1 MALCLLPGC
10 RRTLQANDWRDQ
22 FNDRVVDI
30 LALCGN
36 LEAVPQS
43 PGSGGQVGAKVQA
56 ERDRWVRQIDEI
68 TAWMVDHWQGFA
80 LTYLGAAGIRG
91 LLTEYVMVARG
102 VWISG
107 RDLDERVRLLKEL
120 TEPVQ
125 TIFFASRW
133 RVVAVVGR
141 GEGSAAGTAGK
152 AGGWQTSCRGSGS
165 GGEGRA
171 SPGGAVIESFR
182 LDARVV
188 AVRARAGP
196 RLARMAP
203 ETGTLG
209 GPGWRRPCLV

>member
-1 MALCLLPGC
+1 MMAAMSVWLTSVVVPVAVSVGASVVTQLSAGPRLAARGK
-10 RRTLQANDWRDQ
+10 RIQAANDWRDQ

-36 LEAVPQS
+36 LQAVRQS
-43 PGSGGQVGAKVQA
+43 PDFDGQVGAKVQA

-91 LLTEYVMVARG
+91 LLTDYVMVARG
-102 VWISG
+102 VWLSG

-141 GEGSAAGTAGK
+141 E
-152 AGGWQTSCRGSGS
+152 
-165 GGEGRA
+165 
-171 SPGGAVIESFR
+171 
-182 LDARVV
+182 
-188 AVRARAGP
+188 RARLRGLLG
-196 RLARMAP
+196 RLADSDLPAGLAEAGAKAEP
-203 ETGTLG
+203 SD
-209 GPGWRRPCLV
+209 P